1 MITMLLNSGYTLPQM
16 IIIGGIFIIVLVFS
30 LSIHEV
36 MHGYAAY
43 KLGDDTARLQGRL
56 TLNPLVHLDPVGT
69 LMMLLAG
76 FGWAKPVP
84 VNYNRLKRFK
94 DRFISIRIVSLAGV
108 AANFVIALVSYLL
121 LNTLTVVGLYAG
133 FFRIQDSIGDPG
145 LGFGTTLY
153 LVAMML
159 FQYLYFFNLMLM
171 SFNLLPLP
179 PLDGYHFIETF
190 LPYKIKQK
198 IAAYERY
205 FGLVLLGLILAGN
218 FLGIPILSSI
228 INFIMIP
235 FKFAIEVP
243 IDALFG
249 LFL

>member
-1 MITMLLNSGYTLPQM
+1 MITMLLNSGYSIPEM

-94 DRFISIRIVSLAGV
+94 NRFVSIRIVSLAGV
-108 AANFVIALVSYLL
+108 TANFSVALVSYLL
-121 LNTLTVVGLYAG
+121 LNILTIIGLKGGIVG
-133 FFRIQDSIGDPG
+133 ISDSIGDPG
-145 LGFGTTLY
+145 LGFAPTLY

-171 SFNLLPLP
+171 AFNLLPLP

-190 LPYKIKQK
+190 LPYKVKQK
-198 IAAYERY
+198 IAGYERY

-218 FLGIPILSSI
+218 FLRLPILSTI

-235 FKFAIEVP
+235 FKFVIEVP